1 MMLRLAMCVLLGVG
15 MVHSSAAQQASAN
28 SSTATCSFQ
37 DGTQLT
43 VRYDKDTISG
53 KNGPPEGRVW
63 APGGT
68 PMFLFTQSVLLI
80 GNSQIPVG
88 AYSMYVIPRKENWTL
103 VVNKNVTEGSKYDE
117 HQDLSRVEMQIGQL
131 SEPNKQFSLFF
142 GHVAPKQCNMRIYF
156 GKIGT
161 WAELKEK

>member
-1 MMLRLAMCVLLGVG
+1 MLRLAVFVLLVMG
-15 MVHSSAAQQASAN
+15 MIHPSPAQQASAN
-28 SSTATCSFQ
+28 SSTAACSFQ
-37 DGTQLT
+37 EGKELT
-43 VRYDKDTISG
+43 VRYDKDTIKG

-63 APGGT
+63 TPGGT
-68 PMFLFTQSVLLI
+68 PMFLFTQSALTI

-103 VVNKNVTEGSKYDE
+103 ILNKNVTAGGKYDE
-117 HQDLSRVEMQIGQL
+117 HQDLSRVEMEIGQL

-142 GHVAPKQCNMRIYF
+142 GHISPKQCNRRIYF

-161 WAELKEK
+161 WAEFREK

>member
-43 VRYDKDTISG
+43 VRYDKDTING
-53 KNGPPEGRVW
+53 KNGPHEGRVW

-68 PMFLFTQSVLLI
+68 PMFLFTQSALLI
-80 GNSQIPVG
+80 GNSQIPIG
-88 AYSMYVIPRKENWTL
+88 AYSMYLIPQRDRWIL
-103 VVNKNVTEGSKYDE
+103 VLNKNVTPERTYDE
-117 HQDLSRVEMQIGQL
+117 HQDLLRDPMEGGQL
-131 SEPNKQFSLFF
+131 SAPQPFQVIFA
-142 GHVAPKQCNMRIYF
+142 HVGPKQCNMRIYQ
-156 GKIGT
+156 GKTGVWT
-161 WAELKEK
+161 EFKEQ